1 MPNIKGKIGKRVSG
15 VEKRRAV
22 RYSAMAGVCI
32 HGFEGEALLSNIS
45 SGGFRMESKT
55 YISLVPG
62 ESYTIK
68 ITPEPAANLGFFE
81 LSVTVRWVR
90 STVSSFE
97 AGFSIAEPA
106 TDRSFKRYIDYLSG
120 SLPDNMFT

>member
-1 MPNIKGKIGKRVSG
+1 MPNIKAKTGKRVSG
-15 VEKRRAV
+15 AEKRRAV
-22 RYSAMAGVCI
+22 RYSAMAGIGI

-68 ITPEPAANLGFFE
+68 ITPEPAAHLGFFE
-81 LSVTVRWVR
+81 LPVEVCWIR

-97 AGFSIAEPA
+97 AGFSMAEPPA
-106 TDRSFKRYIDYLSG
+106 DSSFKRYIGYLSG
-120 SLPDNMFT
+120 NKPSMAR